1 MYQLV
6 IDRDAQK
13 QLGKIPA
20 PHFNRI
26 IKAITELAFDPR
38 PAGCK
43 KLTNRSGYRIRIGNY
58 RVIYNI
64 EDKVL
69 TVFVIDI
76 GHRRNIFN
84 YLYQPCKSE
93 TG

>member
-6 IDRDAQK
+6 IDRYAQK
-13 QLGKIPA
+13 QLGKIPP

-26 IKAITELAFDPR
+26 VKAIQELADNPR
-38 PAGCK
+38 PAGYR
-43 KLTNRSGYRIRIGNY
+43 KLTGRPGYRIRTGNY

-64 EDKVL
+64 EDKIL

-76 GHRRNIFN
+76 GHRKEI
-84 YLYQPCKSE
+84 YD
-93 TG
+93 

>member
-6 IDRDAQK
+6 IDRYAQK
-13 QLGKIPA
+13 QLGKISP

-26 IKAITELAFDPR
+26 IKAINELSENPR
-38 PAGCK
+38 PVGYR
-43 KLTNRSGYRIRIGNY
+43 KLTGRPGYRIRIGDY

-64 EDKVL
+64 EDKIL

-76 GHRRNIFN
+76 GHRKEI
-84 YLYQPCKSE
+84 YD
-93 TG
+93 

>member
-6 IDRDAQK
+6 IDRYAQK
-13 QLGKIPA
+13 QLGKISP

-26 IKAITELAFDPR
+26 IKAINDLATNPR
-38 PAGCK
+38 PPGYK
-43 KLTNRSGYRIRIGNY
+43 KLTGRSGYRIRIGDY

-64 EDKVL
+64 EDKIL

-76 GHRRNIFN
+76 GHRKDI
-84 YLYQPCKSE
+84 YD
-93 TG
+93 